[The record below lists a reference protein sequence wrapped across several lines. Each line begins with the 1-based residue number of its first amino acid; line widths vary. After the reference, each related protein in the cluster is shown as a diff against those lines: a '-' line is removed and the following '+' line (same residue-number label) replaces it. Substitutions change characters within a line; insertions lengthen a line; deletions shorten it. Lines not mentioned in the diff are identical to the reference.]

1 MDLSAAAA
9 VIIPTLSAVTGLVSA
24 LAALN
29 TSRKD
34 LHTISAEATRTGIS
48 AAPGTT
54 SVAVELAMELAN
66 VRAELARHKGGHHG

>member
-9 VIIPTLSAVTGLVSA
+9 VFIPTLSAVTGLVSA

-34 LHTISAEATRTGIS
+34 LHTISTEATRTGIS

-66 VRAELARHKGGHHG
+66 VRAELVRRGGGSHG